1 MASYQ
6 RIKHVKTNSI
16 QSWNRSFQLKKLH
29 ACSLSI
35 KKTFKGCA
43 FTLKNRQLISN
54 AQSSRLSVGVL
65 EARENSDEESRGA
78 AIAVTSSQNKFIF
91 D

>member
-6 RIKHVKTNSI
+6 RIKHVKMNSR

-35 KKTFKGCA
+35 KKAFKWYV
-43 FTLKNRQLISN
+43 FRFKNTVNLQCTERHIFSG
-54 AQSSRLSVGVL
+54 RCVGVGTVMQ
-65 EARENSDEESRGA
+65 EAEG
-78 AIAVTSSQNKFIF
+78 QLP
-91 D
+91 

>member
-6 RIKHVKTNSI
+6 RIKHVKMHSI
-16 QSWNRSFQLKKLH
+16 QSWNRFFQLKKLH

-35 KKTFKGCA
+35 KKTLKWCA

-54 AQSSRLSVGVL
+54 IQRTVFSGGVTWAS
-65 EARENSDEESRGA
+65 EDYNEGRRGV
-78 AIAVTSSQNKFIF
+78 AIIGASSQNTIHF
-91 D
+91 